1 LLNLIDYFLLKTI
14 YLPPREELR
23 LLLEEL
29 RLLLFVFPLPRV
41 FPDELPAGAAEELF
55 PDEFLTERFE
65 VPLLRGGVVVSGVF
79 TDGSREGVVARV
91 PLLLFS
97 RLDVFVLV
105 EVALR
110 LLLVVRDGVEAFVE
124 RFGSLPVCTL
134 LERVVL
140 LFSLGLL
147 LNEGS
152 ENRGRLSVLI
162 TTEVFL
168 PPEGRGKNTGR
179 PK

>member
-1 LLNLIDYFLLKTI
+1 LLKTI

-23 LLLEEL
+23 LLL
-29 RLLLFVFPLPRV
+29 LFRV
-41 FPDELPAGAAEELF
+41 LPDELPAGAAEELF
-55 PDEFLTERFE
+55 SGVFLTERFG
-65 VPLLRGGVVVSGVF
+65 VLLLRGGVVVSGVF
-79 TDGSREGVVARV
+79 TDGLREGVVVRV

-97 RLDVFVLV
+97 RLGVFVLV
-105 EVALR
+105 EVVLR
-110 LLLVVRDGVEAFVE
+110 LLLGVRGVEAFVE
-124 RFGSLPVCTL
+124 RA
-134 LERVVL
+134 VL
-140 LFSLGLL
+140 LFSAGLL
-147 LNEGS
+147 LNERS